1 MLVAGE
7 TVLEQLGTPTA
18 SAAASSAR
26 KAKRKARY
34 EAARS
39 SELAAQKAREAGA
52 GAGGGGGADAQRCAG
67 LAVRG
72 GRACPR
78 GQRQQVKTQPPRC

>member
-39 SELAAQKAREAGA
+39 FELAAQKAREAEI
-52 GAGGGGGADAQRCAG
+52 
-67 LAVRG
+67 
-72 GRACPR
+72 GRAH
-78 GQRQQVKTQPPRC
+78 V